1 MMRGDSNGLNMPM
14 PSPRLD
20 LRASVVQPVVREV
33 GWTSVRE
40 TSTARCRRVLLIES
54 SADCGAALCALFE
67 TGGHETVVALTG
79 REGLRQA
86 RRRSSDVIVIDL
98 GLGDMDGC
106 KVVQLIRAE
115 PAGHVPV
122 IIAYSGYHHRETE
135 ALKAGCDAFV
145 LKPAIEELE
154 WLILATRAEV
164 QQFVETAGPAVG
176 RRFPD

>member
-1 MMRGDSNGLNMPM
+1 MPT
-14 PSPRLD
+14 PSPRFD
-20 LRASVVQPVVREV
+20 LSQAVVREI
-33 GWTSVRE
+33 GETPQRE
-40 TSTARCRRVLLIES
+40 TRTARCRRVLVIES
-54 SADCGAALCALFE
+54 GADSAAALCALFE
-67 TGGHETVVALTG
+67 TGGHETVLAPTG

-86 RRRSSDVIVIDL
+86 LRRSVDVIVIDL
-98 GLGDMDGC
+98 GLADMDGC

-135 ALKAGCDAFV
+135 ALDAGCDAFV

-164 QQFVETAGPAVG
+164 QEFVDTAGPAQG

>member
-1 MMRGDSNGLNMPM
+1 MLRS
-14 PSPRLD
+14 SPRFD
-20 LRASVVQPVVREV
+20 RSQAVVREL
-33 GWTSVRE
+33 GETPQRE
-40 TSTARCRRVLLIES
+40 TSTARSRRVLLIES
-54 SADCGAALCALFE
+54 GADSAAALCALFE
-67 TGGHETVVALTG
+67 TGGHETVLALTG

-98 GLGDMDGC
+98 GLSDMDGC

-135 ALKAGCDAFV
+135 ALDAGCDAFV

>member
-1 MMRGDSNGLNMPM
+1 M
-14 PSPRLD
+14 
-20 LRASVVQPVVREV
+20 
-33 GWTSVRE
+33 
-40 TSTARCRRVLLIES
+40 IES
-54 SADCGAALCALFE
+54 SADSAAALSALFE
-67 TGGHETVVALTG
+67 AGGHETVLALTG

-135 ALKAGCDAFV
+135 ALNAGCDAFV

-164 QQFVETAGPAVG
+164 QEFVETAGPAQG